1 MIQIKKV
8 ELTQLSLK
16 SRGNKHQPVT
26 LSRTMLINAI
36 NTSYGSLKTDPIRSL
51 STSAQFC
58 EIFFPLPYR
67 ASNISRFNNKKT
79 KQGSPCILS
88 SKSKHSLL
96 EGKERARRFMKHEK
110 LVGRNILLCE
120 RFFLKIT
127 WTLTTVGGRRLS
139 NQQNFKE
146 VVQESSTGY
155 GFPASQPC
163 WGGPYSCNKLDWGR
177 ISCLSSAPYMNS
189 IDNMSTSTLE

>member
-8 ELTQLSLK
+8 GLTQLSLK

-36 NTSYGSLKTDPIRSL
+36 NTSYGSLKTDPICSL

-58 EIFFPLPYR
+58 EIFSPLPYR

-79 KQGSPCILS
+79 KQGFPCILS

-110 LVGRNILLCE
+110 LVGAEQPAVWKVLPEDYMNANNCWREETLQSAELQGSCTRELYGIWLSCVTTML
-120 RFFLKIT
+120 R
-127 WTLTTVGGRRLS
+127 WTLLL
-139 NQQNFKE
+139 Q
-146 VVQESSTGY
+146 
-155 GFPASQPC
+155 
-163 WGGPYSCNKLDWGR
+163 
-177 ISCLSSAPYMNS
+177 
-189 IDNMSTSTLE
+189 